1 MSKYKYEGYGVIRD
15 TEIDFPYH
23 TDDIVELLDEKDQ
36 NTANLEAKLAECE
49 NERELDNSFW
59 KQKCD
64 GLQKALAEKTLTIEQ
79 INKAFIGNCSLWKGK
94 YERANQDKISFTI
107 EQLEK
112 VKEFF
117 LEEHRDEEMDT
128 DYIITKDAGEI
139 ADYILD
145 QIKQLKE
152 GK

>member
-1 MSKYKYEGYGVIRD
+1 MSKEQ
-15 TEIDFPYH
+15 
-23 TDDIVELLDEKDQ
+23 ELKEMLKLYSKQDLWNRIQEKQAMIYD
-36 NTANLEAKLAECE
+36 LEAKLAESE
-49 NERELDNSFW
+49 KEISNFNGLVRERD
-59 KQKCD
+59 KQIKN
-64 GLQKALAEKTLTIEQ
+64 LKTNKKRVIEHK
-79 INKAFIGNCSLWKGK
+79 NKN
-94 YERANQDKISFTI
+94 KISFI
-107 EQLEK
+107 IDKLEK
-112 VKEFF
+112 VKKFF